1 MKLFLIDSH
10 EKRLYK
16 NGIFDTKVDPYFII
30 WQNIKKY
37 LLIKNITLD
46 TIDLHSVEKADKI
59 FFFDHQTFSLLNYKL
74 SPYLKLCIQK
84 KIPKEKLNLIITE
97 SPIMKPETW
106 MIKNH
111 QYYGKVFTWDD
122 ALVDN
127 KKYFH
132 YLWLQNI
139 EYNKQAKVSFENKKL
154 IVLINAQK
162 TNYLPNELYSLRI
175 KAIRYFEKK
184 YPDDF
189 DLYGV
194 GWEKP
199 LDLKFVY
206 SALKSNP
213 FKILIFLKDY
223 VDSLRGFPSYKGK
236 VVDKISTLARY
247 KFCLCFE
254 NMKDIDGYITE
265 KIFDCFKA
273 NCVPIYY
280 GASNISKYIPSD
292 TFINFRQFKTFDEM
306 YSHMINM
313 DKKTY
318 NRYLISIKKFLKSN
332 QLKKWNYQSYCSQVF
347 LNNTIKK

>member
-16 NGIFDTKVDPYFII
+16 NGIFDTKVDPYFNI
-30 WQNIKKY
+30 WKKIKRY
-37 LLIKNITLD
+37 LLTKNIILD
-46 TIDLHSVEKADKI
+46 TIDLHPVEKADRI
-59 FFFDHQTFSLLNYKL
+59 FFFDHQTFSLFNYGL

-139 EYNKQAKVSFENKKL
+139 EYIKQAKVSFENKKL

-184 YPDDF
+184 YPEDF

-194 GWEKP
+194 GWKKP

-236 VVDKISTLARY
+236 VADKIGALTRY

-280 GASNISKYIPSD
+280 GASDINDYIPSN
-292 TFINFRQFKTFDEM
+292 TFIDFRQFKNFYEM
-306 YSHMINM
+306 HKYLAQINE
-313 DKKTY
+313 KVY
-318 NRYLISIKKFLKSN
+318 NEYLINIEKIFNSGQLEKWSYESYISNVFLK
-332 QLKKWNYQSYCSQVF
+332 
-347 LNNTIKK
+347 

>member
-1 MKLFLIDSH
+1 MKLYLIDPH
-10 EKRLYK
+10 EDRLYK
-16 NGIFDTKVDPYFII
+16 NGLFNPKLDSSFVVWVK
-30 WQNIKKY
+30 IKKL
-37 LLIKNITLD
+37 LLIKKIILD
-46 TIDLHSVEKADKI
+46 TIDLHPVEKADKI
-59 FFFDHQTFSLLNYKL
+59 FFFDHQTYSLFNHKL
-74 SPYLKLCIQK
+74 SHYLQLCIQK
-84 KIPKEKLNLIITE
+84 KIPKNKLNLIISE

-106 MIKNH
+106 LIKNH
-111 QYYGKVFTWDD
+111 IFYGKIFTWND
-122 ALVDN
+122 ALIDN

-132 YLWLQNI
+132 YSWLQNI
-139 EYNKQAKVSFENKKL
+139 EYNKPTKVRFEDKKL
-154 IVLINAQK
+154 ITVINAQK
-162 TNYLPNELYSLRI
+162 TNYLPNELYSLRV

-199 LDLKFVY
+199 LNLKFVY
-206 SALKSNP
+206 SALKNNP
-213 FKILIFLKDY
+213 VKTLIFLKDY
-223 VDSLRGFPSYKGK
+223 IDSLRGFSSYKGFVNNK
-236 VVDKISTLARY
+236 LAVLSQY

-318 NRYLISIKKFLKSN
+318 NGYLISIKKFIKSN

-347 LNNTIKK
+347 LNNTIKE